1 MRRCPGPADP
11 GVRGSVPDRVN
22 PGRTGNRRRGGR
34 VLAVRE
40 RTDDALSAH
49 LPEPGLA
56 VLTVHAL
63 DEDTLH
69 EVCRVLGE
77 RWAATTTVRARRVP
91 GQHGVQAR
99 V

>member
-1 MRRCPGPADP
+1 ME
-11 GVRGSVPDRVN
+11 
-22 PGRTGNRRRGGR
+22 
-34 VLAVRE
+34 L
-40 RTDDALSAH
+40 TDDALGTH

-63 DEDTLH
+63 DEDTLL

-77 RWAATTTVRARRVP
+77 RWAATTTVRARVP

-99 V
+99 VYVDIRQPPPGQDGRMT